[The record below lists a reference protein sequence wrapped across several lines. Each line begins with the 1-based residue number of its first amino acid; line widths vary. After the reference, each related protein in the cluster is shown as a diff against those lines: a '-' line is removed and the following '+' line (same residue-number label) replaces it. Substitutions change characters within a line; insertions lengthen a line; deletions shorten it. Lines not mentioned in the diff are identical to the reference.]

1 MAQKEHIDPALMPM
15 TRISNSA
22 IDGVAVQMQAV
33 REEIAKYAAS
43 DLVCYRAEEP
53 EGLVAAQS
61 EAWDPVLAHF
71 HARHGAHF
79 ALAAG
84 IIFVEQ
90 PPEALARVAAARR
103 CP

>member
-53 EGLVAAQS
+53 EGLVAAQKRGLGS
-61 EAWDPVLAHF
+61 
-71 HARHGAHF
+71 GAGAF
-79 ALAAG
+79 SC
-84 IIFVEQ
+84 
-90 PPEALARVAAARR
+90 AARGAFR
-103 CP
+103 ARSRDHLR